1 MSLSAVGSNANVVDL
16 FKQRRNAMQAM
27 EAAVQQGSIEAA
39 QQNLATVQQDSQ
51 NIQSILDNSNGSSD
65 TNPYRSTLKTDL
77 TNLTN
82 SVASGDI
89 ASAQTAL
96 SQFQQ
101 DKQAFEGGA
110 GSPSSTPW
118 QGDSAMGQPNSIL
131 GDVQSL
137 FLSAL
142 SGDAAGAQN
151 AATSLTNDLKNAAGV
166 PVAPTSQASS
176 STTSQPTTASSASNS
191 ASAFLNDLKSLID
204 AAQSGDTNG
213 AQQAALKLAAD
224 SQNAIGGP
232 SGATGHHHQHHHHH
246 QEENSDSASFA
257 NTTRLSETVEGATSS
272 ASSSVADSA
281 TTIPP
286 TSTQAAV

>member
-118 QGDSAMGQPNSIL
+118 QGDSATGQPNSIL

-166 PVAPTSQASS
+166 PVAPASQASS

-232 SGATGHHHQHHHHH
+232 SGATGHHHHHHHHH
-246 QEENSDSASFA
+246 QEESSDSASFA
-257 NTTRLSETVEGATSS
+257 NTTPLSETVEGATSS

-281 TTIPP
+281 TTIPR
-286 TSTQAAV
+286 TSIQAPV